1 MRQSC
6 PFLRLVFFLR
16 WVFFPPLV
24 LAVHLTRSPDHP
36 IPLFPVP
43 CNLFPHFPLTFGP
56 LGQSICCRM
65 KKILALLILVG
76 FAPALAAELPFIQD
90 NYPQAL
96 AQAKQRRQPLFVE
109 CWAPW

>member
-1 MRQSC
+1 MDQARRLEQR
-6 PFLRLVFFLR
+6 FLWDEAELS
-16 WVFFPPLV
+16 FFPRLV
-24 LAVHLTRSPDHP
+24 LAVQLTRSPDP
-36 IPLFPVP
+36 AVPCP
-43 CNLFPHFPLTFGP
+43 CNLFPHFPLSFDP

-65 KKILALLILVG
+65 KKILALLILIG